1 MRELAKAG
9 IFEQVGYEKST
20 HIGRGSRPMMWWK
33 LSAETGDLLK
43 WMDQHPLQ
51 TTGVSQQVLFD
62 I

>member
-20 HIGRGSRPMMWWK
+20 HAGRGSRPMMTWR
-33 LSAETGDLLK
+33 LVANAGSLLK

-51 TTGVSQQVLFD
+51 TLEASQQTLFD